1 MTLNELDKYFRSFLK
16 IEDFAADP
24 SMNGIQIQ
32 NANPAEKEIK
42 KVAFAVD
49 ACEATA
55 LAAVEQGADVL
66 FVHHGLFW
74 GFSEPITGAFY
85 KKISAFV
92 KNDLALY
99 ACHIPLD
106 ANNPYGNNYGLAN
119 RIGLK
124 NLEPFG
130 TWRGMKIGVKGEL
143 KKPCTIEE
151 LEKMFLLPGQK
162 PMFTLPF
169 GKKEIKTV
177 GIISGGASSDVH
189 EAIKEGLDAY
199 ISGEVAHEVYH
210 YVKESGINM
219 IAGGHYQT
227 EIVGVNLVREKLE
240 KEKKIETV
248 FIDVPTGL

>member
-1 MTLNELDKYFRSFLK
+1 MTLKELDKYFRSFLN
-16 IEDFAADP
+16 IEDYFADP

-32 NANPAEKEIK
+32 NSAPTEKQIK

-49 ACEATA
+49 ACEETA
-55 LAAVEQGADVL
+55 LAAVKEGADVL

-74 GFSEPITGAFY
+74 GNSETITGSFY

-119 RIGLK
+119 RIGLE
-124 NLEPFG
+124 NLESFG

-143 KKPCTIEE
+143 KQPCTLDE
-151 LEKMFLLPGQK
+151 LVNKALLPNQK
-162 PMFTLPF
+162 PLFVLPF
-169 GKKEIKTV
+169 GKDLIKTV
-177 GIISGGASSDVH
+177 GVISGGASGDVWQ
-189 EAIKEGLDAY
+189 AIDEGLDAY
-199 ISGEVAHEVYH
+199 ITGEVAHENYH
-210 YVKESGINM
+210 YVRECGINM

-227 EIVGVNLVREKLE
+227 EIVGVNLVKEKLE
-240 KEKKIETV
+240 KETGIESV